1 MSRTGL
7 PHDVVVYPCSDGQPM
22 AETELHGACMVYVA
36 QALRRLFE
44 TRGRADVYVGSNNFL
59 YYERGNPRAVVSPD
73 VYVVVGARAGL
84 RDTYLLWNE
93 PKGPDFVLEVTSAS
107 TRRDD
112 ERRKRDVYAALGVS
126 EYFLYDPRAEYLAP
140 ALQGFRLREGE
151 YRALPAVTVLP
162 GRGVA
167 VASEVLGLELRDE
180 REAPMLRLRD
190 PETGRDLLT
199 YEESERAA
207 AHGRRTVHRE
217 TRLEAAARRKV
228 EAAGSCGI
236 GQRRCD
242 SSRKPAGPPGRRRR
256 EPQSWKLGCGVWTT
270 VRLRTAHDSRWQ
282 ECPTCYREEDG
293 PDPGPWRNQAS
304 VNMAGARVGGC
315 PMFAGA
321 NSCATRADF
330 GCLRPRSDGTL
341 CRPLPFTGGTDGQPP
356 KHLRRCPRPAWGRG
370 RGRATVG
377 PGNGTGHRAPARPW
391 RT

>member
-22 AETELHGACMVYVA
+22 AETEVHGACMMYVTY
-36 QALRRLFE
+36 ALRRWFE

-73 VYVVVGARAGL
+73 VYVVVGAEAGL

-112 ERRKRDVYAALGVS
+112 ERRKREVYAALGVS

-167 VASEVLGLELRDE
+167 VASAVLGLELRDE

-199 YEESERAA
+199 YEEAAEGAA
-207 AHGRRTVHRE
+207 AHRQEAAAHRETQVRLEHEAEARQQEAAVHRE
-217 TRLEAAARRKV
+217 TQVRLEQEAAARRAA
-228 EAAGSCGI
+228 EARA
-236 GQRRCD
+236 
-242 SSRKPAGPPGRRRR
+242 A
-256 EPQSWKLGCGVWTT
+256 ELEA
-270 VRLRTAHDSRWQ
+270 RLRSLENGST
-282 ECPTCYREEDG
+282 PDG
-293 PDPGPWRNQAS
+293 P
-304 VNMAGARVGGC
+304 
-315 PMFAGA
+315 
-321 NSCATRADF
+321 
-330 GCLRPRSDGTL
+330 
-341 CRPLPFTGGTDGQPP
+341 
-356 KHLRRCPRPAWGRG
+356 
-370 RGRATVG
+370 
-377 PGNGTGHRAPARPW
+377 
-391 RT
+391 